1 MHAWRT
7 NFPLSFSLYF
17 NSQILPEILRSEN
30 KMNRLHV
37 IDGRVF
43 SFFLVNNWTANFGFN
58 EIKIH
63 RNIDVDETRSYYSKS
78 EVLKRNI

>member
-1 MHAWRT
+1 MHQGP
-7 NFPLSFSLYF
+7 NFPLSFSLFF
-17 NSQILPEILRSEN
+17 NSQILPEILRSEI

-43 SFFLVNNWTANFGFN
+43 SYFFLVNNWTANFGFN

-63 RNIDVDETRSYYSKS
+63 RNIYVDETR
-78 EVLKRNI
+78 VIL